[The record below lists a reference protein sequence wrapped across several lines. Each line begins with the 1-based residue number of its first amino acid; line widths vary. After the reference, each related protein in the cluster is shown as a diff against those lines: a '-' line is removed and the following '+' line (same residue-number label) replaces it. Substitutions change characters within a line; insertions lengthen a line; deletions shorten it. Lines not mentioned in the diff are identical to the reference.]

1 MPPINHATYDIS
13 MEEISYKMTQDI
25 PLCDGVEL
33 ICTGEIKQESFLDK
47 RGNILF
53 SPEEK
58 ATILNKQMATD
69 KSTNI
74 VQNILKKQFPKIAR
88 LQDTI
93 IGKTQVFDII
103 MDMYIQIPHTVD

>member
-1 MPPINHATYDIS
+1 
-13 MEEISYKMTQDI
+13 MTQDI

-33 ICTGEIKQESFLDK
+33 ICTGEIKQES
-47 RGNILF
+47 GNILF

-58 ATILNKQMATD
+58 ATILNKQMVTD

-103 MDMYIQIPHTVD
+103 MDMYIQIPHTAD

>member
-1 MPPINHATYDIS
+1 M
-13 MEEISYKMTQDI
+13 
-25 PLCDGVEL
+25 V
-33 ICTGEIKQESFLDK
+33 
-47 RGNILF
+47 
-53 SPEEK
+53 
-58 ATILNKQMATD
+58 TD

-74 VQNILKKQFPKIAR
+74 VQNILKKQFPKIAG